1 MSIPEK
7 IQREVASLRK
17 AINHHNKLYHALDN
31 PEIPDSDYD
40 SLVERLENLEREY
53 GLLSDSSPSLSVGS
67 APLNKFAEVKHQIPM
82 LSLDK
87 VFEEEGLRNFS
98 KRINKLLDTDKQI
111 TYSCEPKID
120 GIAVSLFYKDGEL
133 KQASTRGDGKTGE
146 DITHNVLGVTCIP
159 KFIKMKKTKSQLEVR
174 GEIFL
179 SRLDFNEINDKARK
193 EGQKLFVNPRN
204 TAAGTIRQ
212 LDPERAAKVPLQMFC
227 YGVGVNQG
235 FSLPENL
242 GEIFDELKK
251 LGFPV
256 NKDIKTAS
264 SIEGCVNYCL
274 DLYTRRDLLDY
285 EIDGA
290 VIKVDSLISQSMI
303 GENIK
308 APRWAIAYKFPAEE
322 KITKVLDVEFQVG
335 RTGTITPVARLEPV
349 FVGGVTVSN
358 TTLHNMDE
366 IQRLGLSIGDEVIVR
381 RAGDVIPKVV
391 RVVGSKKKRETT
403 SIATPSH
410 CPVCKSPIEK
420 DGAVLLRCTGGSLC
434 SAQRKEMLKHFA
446 SRSAL
451 NIEGLG
457 NKLIEQFVDEGLI
470 KDAADIFKLDSS
482 VLIHM
487 DRLGKKSAKNLL
499 ASIDKSK
506 NTTLPKFIY
515 ALGIREVGE
524 ATAQALAY
532 RYPDIDD
539 LLRATVEDLESIQD
553 IGPTVSSNIVAF
565 FSDVSNLDL
574 IKRLREVG
582 VVWPVKSITS
592 SSILA
597 GKTVVLTGTLESLSR
612 QEAKD
617 RLLAIGAKVSGSVSK
632 NTDFVVAG
640 PGAGSKLTKASELG
654 VKTFDEQEFL
664 TLLSQ

>member
-98 KRINKLLDTDKQI
+98 KRINKLLDTDKQV

-146 DITHNVLGVTCIP
+146 DITHNVLGITCIP
-159 KFIKMKKTKSQLEVR
+159 KSIKMKKTKSQLEVR

-179 SRLDFNEINDKARK
+179 SKLDFNEINDKARK

-242 GEIFDELKK
+242 GEIFGELKK

-264 SIEGCVNYCL
+264 GIEGCVNYCL

-391 RVVGSKKKRETT
+391 KVVGSKKKRETT

-470 KDAADIFKLDSS
+470 KDAADIFKLNSS
-482 VLIHM
+482 VLIQM

-574 IKRLREVG
+574 IKRLTEVG

>member
-98 KRINKLLDTDKQI
+98 KRINKLLDTDKQV

-159 KFIKMKKTKSQLEVR
+159 KSIKMKKTKSQLEVR

-179 SRLDFNEINDKARK
+179 SKLDFNEINDKARK

-264 SIEGCVNYCL
+264 GIEGCVNYCL

-470 KDAADIFKLDSS
+470 KDAADIFKLNSS
-482 VLIHM
+482 VLIQM
-487 DRLGKKSAKNLL
+487 DRLGKKSAENLL

-574 IKRLREVG
+574 IKRLTEVG

>member
-98 KRINKLLDTDKQI
+98 KRINKLLDTDKQV

-159 KFIKMKKTKSQLEVR
+159 KSIKMKKTKSQLEVR

-179 SRLDFNEINDKARK
+179 SKLDFNEINDKARK

-264 SIEGCVNYCL
+264 GIEGCVNYCL
-274 DLYTRRDLLDY
+274 DLHSRRDLLDY

-470 KDAADIFKLDSS
+470 KDAADIFKLNSS
-482 VLIHM
+482 VLIQM

-574 IKRLREVG
+574 IKRLTEVG

>member
-98 KRINKLLDTDKQI
+98 KRINKLLDTDKQV

-159 KFIKMKKTKSQLEVR
+159 KSIKMKKTKSQLEVR

-179 SRLDFNEINDKARK
+179 SKLDFNEINDKARK

-242 GEIFDELKK
+242 GEIFGELKK

-264 SIEGCVNYCL
+264 GIEGCVNYCL

-290 VIKVDSLISQSMI
+290 VIKVDSLKSQSMI

-391 RVVGSKKKRETT
+391 KVVGSKKKRETT

-470 KDAADIFKLDSS
+470 KDAADIFKLNSS
-482 VLIHM
+482 VLIQM
-487 DRLGKKSAKNLL
+487 DRLGKKSAENLL

-574 IKRLREVG
+574 IKRLTEVG

>member
-98 KRINKLLDTDKQI
+98 KRINKLLDTDKQV

-159 KFIKMKKTKSQLEVR
+159 KSIKMKKTKSQLEVR

-179 SRLDFNEINDKARK
+179 SKLDFNEINDKARK

-235 FSLPENL
+235 ISLPENL

-264 SIEGCVNYCL
+264 GIEGCVNYCL
-274 DLYTRRDLLDY
+274 DLHSRRDLLDY

-470 KDAADIFKLDSS
+470 KDAADIFKLNSS
-482 VLIHM
+482 VLIQM

-574 IKRLREVG
+574 IKRLTEVG

>member
-98 KRINKLLDTDKQI
+98 KRITKLLDTDKQV

-159 KFIKMKKTKSQLEVR
+159 KSIKMKKTKSQLEVR

-179 SRLDFNEINDKARK
+179 SKLDFNEINDKARK

-242 GEIFDELKK
+242 GEIFGELKK

-264 SIEGCVNYCL
+264 GIEGCVNYCL
-274 DLYTRRDLLDY
+274 DLYTKRDLLDY

-290 VIKVDSLISQSMI
+290 VIKVDSLKSQSMI

-391 RVVGSKKKRETT
+391 KVVGSKKKRETT

-470 KDAADIFKLDSS
+470 KDAADIFKLNSS
-482 VLIHM
+482 VLIQM

-574 IKRLREVG
+574 IKRLTEVG

>member
-98 KRINKLLDTDKQI
+98 KRINKLLDTDKQV

-146 DITHNVLGVTCIP
+146 DITHNVLGITCIP
-159 KFIKMKKTKSQLEVR
+159 KSIKMKKTKSQLEVR

-179 SRLDFNEINDKARK
+179 SKLDFNEINDKARK

-235 FSLPENL
+235 ISLPENL

-264 SIEGCVNYCL
+264 GIEGCVNYCL
-274 DLYTRRDLLDY
+274 DLYSRRDLLDY

-434 SAQRKEMLKHFA
+434 SAQRKEVLKHFA

-470 KDAADIFKLDSS
+470 KDAADIFKLNSS
-482 VLIHM
+482 VLIQM
-487 DRLGKKSAKNLL
+487 DRLGKKSAENLL

-574 IKRLREVG
+574 IKRLTEVG

>member
-98 KRINKLLDTDKQI
+98 KRITKLLDTDKQV

-146 DITHNVLGVTCIP
+146 DITHNVLGITCIP
-159 KFIKMKKTKSQLEVR
+159 KSIKMKKTKSQLEVR

-179 SRLDFNEINDKARK
+179 SKLDFNEINDKARK

-264 SIEGCVNYCL
+264 GIEGCVNYCL

-470 KDAADIFKLDSS
+470 KDAADIFKLNSS
-482 VLIHM
+482 VLIQM

-574 IKRLREVG
+574 IKRLIEVG

-592 SSILA
+592 SSILV

-654 VKTFDEQEFL
+654 VKTFNEQEFL

>member
-98 KRINKLLDTDKQI
+98 KRINKLLDTDKQV

-120 GIAVSLFYKDGEL
+120 GIAVSLIYKDGEL

-159 KFIKMKKTKSQLEVR
+159 KSIKMKKTKSQLEVR

-179 SRLDFNEINDKARK
+179 SKLDFNEINDKARK

-235 FSLPENL
+235 ISLPENL

-264 SIEGCVNYCL
+264 GIEGCVNYCL
-274 DLYTRRDLLDY
+274 DLYSRRDLLDY

-470 KDAADIFKLDSS
+470 KDAADIFKLNSS
-482 VLIHM
+482 VLIQM

-574 IKRLREVG
+574 IKRLTEVG

>member
-98 KRINKLLDTDKQI
+98 KRITKLLDTDKQV

-159 KFIKMKKTKSQLEVR
+159 KSIKMKKTKSQLEVR

-179 SRLDFNEINDKARK
+179 SKLDFNEINDKARK

-242 GEIFDELKK
+242 GEIFGELKK

-264 SIEGCVNYCL
+264 GIEGCVNYCL
-274 DLYTRRDLLDY
+274 DLYTKRDLLDY

-290 VIKVDSLISQSMI
+290 VIKVDSLVSQSII

-391 RVVGSKKKRETT
+391 KVVGSKKKRETT

-470 KDAADIFKLDSS
+470 KDAADIFKLNSS
-482 VLIHM
+482 VLIQM

-574 IKRLREVG
+574 IKRLTEVG

>member
-98 KRINKLLDTDKQI
+98 KRITKLLDTDKQV

-146 DITHNVLGVTCIP
+146 DITHNVLGITCIP
-159 KFIKMKKTKSQLEVR
+159 KSIKMKKTKSQLEVR

-179 SRLDFNEINDKARK
+179 SKLDFNEINDKARK

-242 GEIFDELKK
+242 GEIFGELKK

-264 SIEGCVNYCL
+264 GIEGCVNYCL
-274 DLYTRRDLLDY
+274 DLYTKRDLLDY

-290 VIKVDSLISQSMI
+290 VIKVDSLKSQSMI

-470 KDAADIFKLDSS
+470 KDAADIFKLNSS
-482 VLIHM
+482 VLIQM

-574 IKRLREVG
+574 IKRLTEVG

>member
-98 KRINKLLDTDKQI
+98 KRITKLLDTDKQV

-146 DITHNVLGVTCIP
+146 DITHNILGITCIP
-159 KFIKMKKTKSQLEVR
+159 KSIKTKKTKTQLEVR

-179 SRLDFNEINDKARK
+179 SKLDFNEINDKARK

-264 SIEGCVNYCL
+264 GIEGCVNYCL
-274 DLYTRRDLLDY
+274 DLHSRRDLLDY

-391 RVVGSKKKRETT
+391 KVVGSKKKRETT

-470 KDAADIFKLDSS
+470 KDAADIFKLSS
-482 VLIHM
+482 SALIQM

-532 RYPDIDD
+532 RYPIIDD
-539 LLRATVEDLESIQD
+539 LLRTTVEDLESIQD

-574 IKRLREVG
+574 IKRLTEVG

>member
-98 KRINKLLDTDKQI
+98 KRINKLLDTDKQV

-146 DITHNVLGVTCIP
+146 DVTHNILGITCIP
-159 KFIKMKKTKSQLEVR
+159 KSIKMRKTKSQLEVR

-179 SRLDFNEINDKARK
+179 SKLDFNEINDKARK

-264 SIEGCVNYCL
+264 GIEGCVNYCL
-274 DLYTRRDLLDY
+274 DLHSRRDLLDY

-470 KDAADIFKLDSS
+470 KDAADIFKLNSS
-482 VLIHM
+482 VLIQM

-574 IKRLREVG
+574 IKRLTEVG

>member
-67 APLNKFAEVKHQIPM
+67 APLNKFAEIKHQIPM

-98 KRINKLLDTDKQI
+98 KRINKLLDTDKQV

-146 DITHNVLGVTCIP
+146 DITHNVLGITCIP
-159 KFIKMKKTKSQLEVR
+159 KSIKMKKTKSQLEVR

-179 SRLDFNEINDKARK
+179 SKLDFNEINDKARK

-264 SIEGCVNYCL
+264 GIEGCVNYCL

-290 VIKVDSLISQSMI
+290 VIKVDSLKSQSMI

-391 RVVGSKKKRETT
+391 KVVGSKKKRETT

-470 KDAADIFKLDSS
+470 KDAADIFKLNSS
-482 VLIHM
+482 VLIQM

-499 ASIDKSK
+499 VSIDKSK

-574 IKRLREVG
+574 IKRLTEVG

>member
-98 KRINKLLDTDKQI
+98 KRINKLLDTDKQV

-159 KFIKMKKTKSQLEVR
+159 KSIKMKKTKSQLEVR

-179 SRLDFNEINDKARK
+179 SKLDFNEINDKARK

-264 SIEGCVNYCL
+264 GIEGCVNYCL

-470 KDAADIFKLDSS
+470 KDAADIFKLNSS
-482 VLIHM
+482 VLIQM
-487 DRLGKKSAKNLL
+487 DRLGKKSAENLL

-532 RYPDIDD
+532 RYPIIDD

-574 IKRLREVG
+574 IKRLTEVG

>member
-98 KRINKLLDTDKQI
+98 KRINKLLDTDKQV

-146 DITHNVLGVTCIP
+146 DITHNVLGITCIP
-159 KFIKMKKTKSQLEVR
+159 KSIKMKKTKSQLEVR

-179 SRLDFNEINDKARK
+179 SKLDFNEINDKARK

-242 GEIFDELKK
+242 GEIFGELKK

-264 SIEGCVNYCL
+264 GIEGCVNYCL
-274 DLYTRRDLLDY
+274 DLYTKRDLLDY

-290 VIKVDSLISQSMI
+290 VIKVDSLKSQSMI

-470 KDAADIFKLDSS
+470 KDAADIFKLNSS
-482 VLIHM
+482 VLIQM

-574 IKRLREVG
+574 IKRLTEVG

>member
-98 KRINKLLDTDKQI
+98 KRINKLLDTDEQV

-146 DITHNVLGVTCIP
+146 DITHNVLGITCIP
-159 KFIKMKKTKSQLEVR
+159 KSIKMKKTKSQLEVR

-179 SRLDFNEINDKARK
+179 SKLDFNEINDKARK

-242 GEIFDELKK
+242 GEIFGELKK

-264 SIEGCVNYCL
+264 GIEGCVNYCL
-274 DLYTRRDLLDY
+274 DLYSRRDLLDY

-470 KDAADIFKLDSS
+470 KDAADIFKLNSS
-482 VLIHM
+482 VLIQM
-487 DRLGKKSAKNLL
+487 DRLGKKSAENLL

-574 IKRLREVG
+574 IKRLTEVG